1 MQPVSL
7 EEAAALVQDGHTLAL
22 GGFTVYRRP
31 VAFALSLLQRN
42 PRPQHLTLLNFTS
55 SIESDLLVGAG
66 CIETVRTCYFGLESF
81 GLAPMFTQA
90 VQTGAVKIIEET
102 EASIVNGIRAK
113 LAGVG
118 FMPSLAWQGTDLSR
132 LRPDVKTVIDPYSGE
147 SLTAFPALSCDV
159 AVIHGLA
166 ADTQGNVLI
175 NNNQGIDIELV
186 YWADTVIATVEKLVD
201 KLLPTTDGVLIPHP
215 GVDVIAL
222 APKGAYPTSCYPLY
236 PIAGEKFMEYVD
248 ACNAGEFDVYLA
260 RLLAMQML

>member
-1 MQPVSL
+1 MQPVPL
-7 EEAAALVQDGHTLAL
+7 AEAAALVQDGQTLAL

-31 VAFALSLLQRN
+31 VAFVLSLLQRS
-42 PRPQHLTLLNFTS
+42 PRPKNLTLLNFTS

-66 CIETVRTCYFGLESF
+66 CINTVRTCYFGLESF

-90 VQTGAVKIIEET
+90 AQTGAIKIIEET

-118 FMPSLAWQGTDLSR
+118 FMPSLAWQGTDLPR
-132 LRPDVKTVIDPYSGE
+132 LRPDVQTVIDPYSGE

-166 ADTQGNVLI
+166 ADAQGNVLI

-186 YWADTVIATVEKLVD
+186 YWADTVIATVEKFVD
-201 KLLPTTDGVLIPHP
+201 KLTPTTEGVLIPHP

-222 APKGAYPTSCYPLY
+222 ASKGAYPTSCYPLY

-248 ACNAGEFDVYLA
+248 ACNAGEFHAYLE
-260 RLLAMQML
+260 RLLTTQAL